1 MNFKLKKTV
10 LLMSLLCFSY
20 SVNAVDVPPENKNL
34 VPPSLDGL
42 LYYEIGGAN
51 SLMLP
56 MYNKSRFKLK
66 GGLVSNGNLMCS
78 DLDPDISI
86 SNMVNGLKSG
96 WASLQRNMTN
106 SVKGTVSSLPGLAL
120 HYINPGLYDMIN
132 SMLLSGEDQFQAE
145 VASCQRITD
154 ELMKSKPN
162 YEFVK
167 ASGYEKY
174 RDFFTEKDE
183 GAGEGDKEKEPE
195 SKSADAG
202 AVVKNMEKDLGKEGI
217 TWICGDKRGG
227 EGQLPIKMSETVWAG
242 YNRLIDRGE
251 CETIAP
257 AKSDDNPTYVSYW
270 EKPTDAQKW
279 LIDVFGE
286 TEIYT
291 DPNKA
296 PRKTKPGTGLMLMI
310 EETSKVIVEDLTS
323 LVDEYRNDFYE
334 PSLRDL
340 QSVSAPGTIITKEVI
355 YAIANSAD
363 SNMYIKRLA
372 VDMATQRELL
382 KALEMRRLLYSS
394 SMTNEISQI
403 EPVKNNVDYWMKALF
418 EEVKIVKEEMELRK
432 FLNQNTIPTILKSD
446 YYNRKEAL

>member
-1 MNFKLKKTV
+1 MSFQLKKVALVT
-10 LLMSLLCFSY
+10 SLLCFSF
-20 SVNAVDVPPENKNL
+20 SANAVVVPPENQNL
-34 VPPSLDGL
+34 VPPSFDGV

-51 SLMLP
+51 MLLLP
-56 MYNKSRFKLK
+56 MYNKSRFRLK
-66 GGLVSNGNLMCS
+66 GGLDFNGNLMCS

-96 WASLQRNMTN
+96 WASLQRNMVN
-106 SVKGTVSSLPGLAL
+106 SVKGTVASLPGLAL
-120 HYINPGLYDMIN
+120 HYVNPGLYDMIN
-132 SMLLSGEDQFQAE
+132 SMLLSAEDQFQAE
-145 VASCQRITD
+145 VASCQKITS

-162 YEFVK
+162 YEFIK

-174 RDFFTEKDE
+174 RDFFT
-183 GAGEGDKEKEPE
+183 GGDDGSGDGTQEPE
-195 SKSADAG
+195 SSTADAG
-202 AVVKNMEKDLGKEGI
+202 SVVKDMEKNLGKEGL

-257 AKSDDNPTYVSYW
+257 VQNDDNPIYVSYW
-270 EKPTDAQKW
+270 PTPEAAQKW

-291 DPNKA
+291 DPNKN
-296 PRKTKPGTGLMLMI
+296 PRKTKPGAGLMLMI
-310 EETSKVIVEDLTS
+310 EESSKVIVENLTS
-323 LVDEYRNDFYE
+323 LVQDYRTDFYE
-334 PSLRDL
+334 PTLRDL

-355 YAIANSAD
+355 YAIANSGD

-394 SMTNEISQI
+394 SMVNEIAQI
-403 EPVKNNVDYWMKALF
+403 EPVKKNVDYWMKALF
-418 EEVKIVKEEMELRK
+418 EEVKIVKEEMEMRK

-446 YYNRKEAL
+446 YIKRKEGV

>member
-1 MNFKLKKTV
+1 MTFKLKNIALFTSIGC
-10 LLMSLLCFSY
+10 LSFSA
-20 SVNAVDVPPENKNL
+20 SAVVVPPENQNL
-34 VPPSLDGL
+34 VPPSFDGV

-51 SLMLP
+51 TLLLP
-56 MYNKSRFKLK
+56 MYNKSRFRLK
-66 GGLVSNGNLMCS
+66 GGLDFNGNLMCS

-96 WASLQRNMTN
+96 WSSLQRNMVN
-106 SVKGTVSSLPGLAL
+106 SVKGTVASLPGLAL
-120 HYINPGLYDMIN
+120 HYVNPGLYDMIN
-132 SMLLSGEDQFQAE
+132 TMLLSAEDQFQAE

-162 YEFVK
+162 YEFIK

-174 RDFFTEKDE
+174 RDFFT
-183 GAGEGDKEKEPE
+183 GSSNPSGGGTQE
-195 SKSADAG
+195 SESSTADAG
-202 AVVKNMEKDLGKEGI
+202 SVVKDMEKNLGKEGL

-227 EGQLPIKMSETVWAG
+227 EGQSPIKMSETVWAG

-257 AKSDDNPTYVSYW
+257 AISDSNPIYVSYW
-270 EKPTDAQKW
+270 PTPIAAQNW

-286 TEIYT
+286 TEVYT
-291 DPNKA
+291 DPNKN
-296 PRKTKPGTGLMLMI
+296 PRTTKPGAGLMLMI
-310 EETSKVIVEDLTS
+310 EESSKTIVDDLTS
-323 LVDEYRNDFYE
+323 LVQDYRTDFYE
-334 PSLRDL
+334 PTLRDL

-355 YAIANSAD
+355 YAIANSGD
-363 SNMYIKRLA
+363 SSMYIKRLA

-394 SMTNEISQI
+394 SMVNEISQI
-403 EPVKNNVDYWMKALF
+403 DPVKKNVDYWMKALF
-418 EEVKIVKEEMELRK
+418 EEVKIVKEEMEMRK

-446 YYNRKEAL
+446 YIKRKEGV